1 MSGYQGYR
9 GKHKGFHG
17 RFLLAICL
25 SGLFAAPLT
34 GVAKGGSKVHPFRKV
49 DTTPNTR
56 NDDGWDVQIA
66 SYNIPAYGGGAQNY
80 EWDSYVNLSK
90 TFDFSAQFKAIAG
103 MQNGTTLFSTTR
115 QYHNID
121 YGLLVYLPTP
131 AVNLHAGP
139 YWANKALTVT
149 KDTLGYTAGFS
160 VEAIKN
166 TLTVQGD
173 YFSGSNNVSG
183 AVVNVFYRIFPKAQV
198 YFGVGVPET
207 NSGNEFYGIVGF
219 ILASK

>member
-1 MSGYQGYR
+1 
-9 GKHKGFHG
+9 
-17 RFLLAICL
+17 
-25 SGLFAAPLT
+25 
-34 GVAKGGSKVHPFRKV
+34 VAKGGSKVHPFRKV

-56 NDDGWDVQIA
+56 NEDVWTFTLESNTYRQTVYLSPVFEFSSRDGWDVQIA